1 MTGTEGAAQIADA
14 PRSWTEILFTRKMLT
29 CIFLGFSSGMPLY
42 VLISLV
48 PAWLRT
54 NQVDLAT
61 IGLFALVGL
70 PYTWKFVWSPLMDR
84 YKLPFLGRRRG
95 WAILTQS
102 VLLLSIGVLG
112 QFDPSTSLQV
122 IVGIVFIVALFSA
135 SQDIVIDAYRR
146 ELLADDELGTGTSI
160 FVNAYRLSG
169 LVPGSLALILA
180 DFQPWTVVFWVTGA
194 FMLVGIVTTLTM
206 KEVSDDALAPHSLRA
221 AVIDP
226 FVEFFS
232 RDGGIKA
239 GLAILA
245 FLFLYKLGDN
255 MATALATPFYIDM
268 GYSLSEIGS
277 VAKVAGLW
285 ASIAGG
291 VLGGIIMLKVSINRA
306 LWLFGFV
313 QLFTILPYIWL
324 SQAGH
329 TLAGLFV
336 VVSGEY
342 LGVGLGAIA
351 LTAFMAQGD
360 QPGVY
365 RHAIRPVQQFHRGSA
380 HGGQCLD
387 RLHRRGRGLDA
398 VLRHLRHRRHSRHAA
413 AVEGGAVDGAREAGR
428 GFRLSQPIRSCG
440 CHRPNAAAPGA
451 AAGGRRCRRA
461 RNFAR
466 SA

>member
-1 MTGTEGAAQIADA
+1 MTATGGTTEQPSLADV
-14 PRSWTEILFTRKMLT
+14 RRKWTEILFTRKMLA
-29 CIFLGFSSGMPLY
+29 CIFLGFTSGMPLY

-48 PAWLRT
+48 PAWLRS
-54 NQVDLAT
+54 NHVDLAT
-61 IGLFALVGL
+61 IGLFALIGL
-70 PYTWKFVWSPLMDR
+70 PYTWKFLWSPLMDR

-95 WAILTQS
+95 WALITQL

-112 QFDPSTSLQV
+112 QFSPSTSLQA
-122 IVGIVFIVALFSA
+122 IVAVVFIVALFSA

-180 DFQPWTVVFWVTGA
+180 DHQPWTVVFWVTGA
-194 FMLVGIVTTLTM
+194 FMLVGIVTTLTIR
-206 KEVSDDALAPHSLRA
+206 EVSDDALAPHTLRE
-221 AVIDP
+221 AVINP

-232 RDGGIKA
+232 RDGFTA

-268 GYSLSEIGS
+268 GYSLTEIGS

-313 QLFTILPYIWL
+313 QLFTIVPYIWL

-329 TLAGLFV
+329 SLPGLFV

-342 LGVGLGAIA
+342 LGVGLGTIA
-351 LTAFMAQGD
+351 LTAFMARETSRAFTATQFALFSSFIAVPRTLANASTGFIVESVGWTHFFILCAIVAIPGMLLLLKVAPWTEGD
-360 QPGVY
+360 EDDDLDESEGHEQLEET
-365 RHAIRPVQQFHRGSA
+365 SA
-380 HGGQCLD
+380 
-387 RLHRRGRGLDA
+387 
-398 VLRHLRHRRHSRHAA
+398 
-413 AVEGGAVDGAREAGR
+413 
-428 GFRLSQPIRSCG
+428 
-440 CHRPNAAAPGA
+440 
-451 AAGGRRCRRA
+451 
-461 RNFAR
+461 
-466 SA
+466 

>member
-1 MTGTEGAAQIADA
+1 MTETGGTTEQSGLADVQ
-14 PRSWTEILFTRKMLT
+14 RSWTAILFNRKMLA
-29 CIFLGFSSGMPLY
+29 CIFLGFTSGMPLY

-48 PAWLRT
+48 PAWLRS
-54 NQVDLAT
+54 NDVNLAT
-61 IGLFALVGL
+61 IGLFALIGL

-95 WAILTQS
+95 WALLTQL
-102 VLLLSIGVLG
+102 VLLLAIGVLG

-122 IVGIVFIVALFSA
+122 IVAVVFVVALFGA

-180 DFQPWTVVFWVTGA
+180 DHQPWTVVFWVTGA
-194 FMLVGIVTTLTM
+194 FMLVGIVTTLM
-206 KEVSDDALAPHSLRA
+206 IREVSDDALAPHTLRE
-221 AVIDP
+221 AVVDP

-313 QLFTILPYIWL
+313 QVFTILPYIWL

-329 TLAGLFV
+329 SLPGLFV

-342 LGVGLGAIA
+342 LGVGLGTIA
-351 LTAFMAQGD
+351 LTAFMARETSRAFTATQFALFSSFIAVPRTVANASTGFIVEAVGWT
-360 QPGVY
+360 QFFVICTIVAIPGMLLLLKV
-365 RHAIRPVQQFHRGSA
+365 APWN
-380 HGGQCLD
+380 D
-387 RLHRRGRGLDA
+387 KRLAPEA
-398 VLRHLRHRRHSRHAA
+398 VAA
-413 AVEGGAVDGAREAGR
+413 LEPLKEK
-428 GFRLSQPIRSCG
+428 ST
-440 CHRPNAAAPGA
+440 
-451 AAGGRRCRRA
+451 
-461 RNFAR
+461 
-466 SA
+466 

>member
-1 MTGTEGAAQIADA
+1 MTAREGAPEKPTLADVR
-14 PRSWTEILFTRKMLT
+14 RSWTEILFTRKMLA
-29 CIFLGFSSGMPLY
+29 CIFLGFTSGMPLY

-48 PAWLRT
+48 PAWLRS
-54 NQVDLAT
+54 NHVDLAT

-95 WAILTQS
+95 WAILTQL
-102 VLLLSIGVLG
+102 VLLLAIGMLG
-112 QFDPSTSLQV
+112 QFDPSTSIQT
-122 IVGIVFIVALFSA
+122 IVAVVFIVALFSA

-180 DFQPWTVVFWVTGA
+180 DHQPWTVVFWVTGA
-194 FMLVGIVTTLTM
+194 FMLVGIVTTLTIR
-206 KEVSDDALAPHSLRA
+206 EVSDDSLAPHTLRQ

-232 RDGGIKA
+232 RDGITA

-268 GYSLSEIGS
+268 GYSLTEIGS

-313 QLFTILPYIWL
+313 QLFTIVPYIWL

-329 TLAGLFV
+329 SLPGLFV

-342 LGVGLGAIA
+342 LGVGLGTIA
-351 LTAFMAQGD
+351 LTAFMARETSRAFTATQFALFSSFIAVPRTLANASTGFIVEAVGWT
-360 QPGVY
+360 QFFILCAIVAIPGMLLLLKVAPWTEE
-365 RHAIRPVQQFHRGSA
+365 RNDVDESELEETSA
-380 HGGQCLD
+380 
-387 RLHRRGRGLDA
+387 
-398 VLRHLRHRRHSRHAA
+398 
-413 AVEGGAVDGAREAGR
+413 
-428 GFRLSQPIRSCG
+428 
-440 CHRPNAAAPGA
+440 
-451 AAGGRRCRRA
+451 
-461 RNFAR
+461 
-466 SA
+466 

>member
-1 MTGTEGAAQIADA
+1 LTEA
-14 PRSWTEILFTRKMLT
+14 PRSWTKILFNRKMLA
-29 CIFLGFSSGMPLY
+29 CIFLGFTSGMPLY

-48 PAWLRT
+48 PAWLRS
-54 NQVDLAT
+54 NDVNLAT
-61 IGLFALVGL
+61 IGLFALIGL

-95 WAILTQS
+95 WAILTQL
-102 VLLLSIGVLG
+102 VLLVAIGMLG
-112 QFDPSTSLQV
+112 QFDPSISLQA
-122 IVGIVFIVALFSA
+122 IVAVVFVVALFGA

-180 DFQPWTVVFWVTGA
+180 DHQPWTVVFWVTGA
-194 FMLVGIVTTLTM
+194 FMLVGIVTTLM
-206 KEVSDDALAPHSLRA
+206 IKEVSDDALAPHSLRE

-313 QLFTILPYIWL
+313 QLFTIVPYIWL

-329 TLAGLFV
+329 SLPGLFV

-342 LGVGLGAIA
+342 LGVGLGTIA
-351 LTAFMAQGD
+351 LTAFMARETSRAFTATQFALFSSFIAVPRTLANASTGFIVEAVGWT
-360 QPGVY
+360 QFFILCAIVAVPGLLLLFKV
-365 RHAIRPVQQFHRGSA
+365 APWSEGEPDA
-380 HGGQCLD
+380 EELEELE
-387 RLHRRGRGLDA
+387 RLKEK
-398 VLRHLRHRRHSRHAA
+398 ST
-413 AVEGGAVDGAREAGR
+413 
-428 GFRLSQPIRSCG
+428 
-440 CHRPNAAAPGA
+440 
-451 AAGGRRCRRA
+451 
-461 RNFAR
+461 
-466 SA
+466 